1 MYNCTSFIKL
11 APGKA
16 FTCLWAYSRFKMFQ
30 LPFNLNSNSS
40 DEAGDDGDEEE
51 EESESER
58 GISYKTPSSR
68 TPSSRFRPLGP
79 LSTTTTPSSEF
90 ISPSLLQQV
99 NRFVF
104 LFVRL
109 SVWLS

>member
-1 MYNCTSFIKL
+1 
-11 APGKA
+11 
-16 FTCLWAYSRFKMFQ
+16 MFQ

-40 DEAGDDGDEEE
+40 DEAGDDDDEEEEE

-58 GISYKTPSSR
+58 GMSYKTPSSR

-79 LSTTTTPSSEF
+79 LSTTTTPSSDF

-104 LFVRL
+104 LFLRL

>member
-1 MYNCTSFIKL
+1 
-11 APGKA
+11 
-16 FTCLWAYSRFKMFQ
+16 MFQ

-40 DEAGDDGDEEE
+40 DEAGDDDDEEEEE

-58 GISYKTPSSR
+58 GMSYKTPSSR

-104 LFVRL
+104 LFLRL
-109 SVWLS
+109 SVWFS